1 MEAPFGVYPTSDG
14 WVTIAM
20 SPYTR
25 LVGVLGDDSLLAYN
39 DPKTLFEKR
48 DEIWERSRR

>member
-39 DPKTLFEKR
+39 VALARATASMPAL
-48 DEIWERSRR
+48 